1 MERLFNIPLSLEI
14 PFVKIKDSLTKKVI
28 YKLYEES
35 ISSEN
40 NYIPKISK
48 TKLINWIKN
57 QDVQFNTDKKM
68 YIKNN
73 FKFLI
78 FKIFIGDY
86 ITNSSKRHGIIIK
99 SNGEYY
105 TVKYLDGKIHSE
117 VHRRFLYYSLPD
129 LKVSNNPGNDV
140 ANIWK

>member
-1 MERLFNIPLSLEI
+1 MEI
-14 PFVKIKDSLTKKVI
+14 PFVKIKDNLTKKVI

-68 YIKNN
+68 Y
-73 FKFLI
+73 
-78 FKIFIGDY
+78 
-86 ITNSSKRHGIIIK
+86 
-99 SNGEYY
+99 
-105 TVKYLDGKIHSE
+105 
-117 VHRRFLYYSLPD
+117 
-129 LKVSNNPGNDV
+129 
-140 ANIWK
+140 

>member
-1 MERLFNIPLSLEI
+1 
-14 PFVKIKDSLTKKVI
+14 
-28 YKLYEES
+28 
-35 ISSEN
+35 
-40 NYIPKISK
+40 
-48 TKLINWIKN
+48 
-57 QDVQFNTDKKM
+57 M

-86 ITNSSKRHGIIIK
+86 ITSSKRHGIIIK

-129 LKVSNNPGNDV
+129 LKVSNNPLENDAKVIYGSKV
-140 ANIWK
+140 AVISHEKKYATLEISSSGVINLKINFRPNDLNTITLQNIENIVVYKINEFVKKINKNNPKF